1 MGLMFYAAK
10 EFNQPIG
17 AWDTGSV
24 TSTRAMFGGLYS
36 QYNQGTAN
44 FNQPLGSWKTGSFQ
58 ETAYMFAGA
67 RPVPPSAPSAH
78 PLTQS

>member
-17 AWDTGSV
+17 EWDTGSV

-44 FNQPLGSWKTGSFQ
+44 FNQPLGSWKTASFQ